1 MTHAPYRVLH
11 VFARM
16 DKGGAESRIMDLY
29 RYMDRS
35 HIQFDFLSL
44 EGGKHYF
51 DEEIAQLGGRRFV
64 VRHPRE
70 SLVGH
75 MQDLYHLMK
84 TKGPFQA
91 VHAHTAHHEGAV
103 ALAARMAGI
112 PHRVCHART
121 TGTARSASL
130 HKRVGLLF
138 GRLLIASCATRLL
151 AISQAAGKYLYGE
164 HVMKQGKVEIVPDAI
179 DLSAY
184 EQVNQIDPFVLRQQA
199 GIPPCGILLGHI
211 GSFRTVKNQT
221 FLVRLLG
228 NLRKTGIDARLVLIG
243 SGDQRLEI
251 ERQVIEAGLAAYV
264 HFLGVRDDIP
274 RLVRMFDVFVMPSL
288 YEGLGGA
295 AIEAQA
301 AGTACVLS
309 SALPKEADMG
319 LGTVRFV
326 DLSEPMPFWM
336 QAIFKQANAVRPSPD
351 AIRAAFLE
359 RGFML
364 EHAADSIQRAYGLSG
379 SSCAINDSG
388 RMYEG

>member
-1 MTHAPYRVLH
+1 MAHAPYRVLH

-51 DEEIAQLGGRRFV
+51 DDEIAQLGGRRFV

-70 SLVGH
+70 NLIGH
-75 MQDLYHLMK
+75 MQDMYHIMK

-91 VHAHTAHHEGAV
+91 VHAHTAHHEGLV
-103 ALAARMAGI
+103 ALAARIVGI

-121 TGTARSASL
+121 TGTSQSASPY
-130 HKRVGLLF
+130 KRAGLLL

-151 AISQAAGKYLYGE
+151 AISQAAGKYLFGE
-164 HVMKQGKVEIVPDAI
+164 HAMKQGKVELVPDAI

-184 EQVNQIDPFVLRQQA
+184 EQVNQLDPLVLRQQA
-199 GIPPCGILLGHI
+199 GVPPCGILLGHI

-228 NLRKTGIDARLVLIG
+228 NLRRTGIDARLVLIG
-243 SGDQRLEI
+243 SGGQRLEI

-264 HFLGVRDDIP
+264 HFLGVRDDVP
-274 RLVRMFDVFVMPSL
+274 RLVRMLDVFIMPSL

-309 SALPKEADMG
+309 SALPVEVDMG

-326 DLSEPMPFWM
+326 DLNDPMPFWM
-336 QAIFKQANAVRPSPD
+336 QAIFKQANAIRPSSD
-351 AIRAAFLE
+351 EIRAAFFR

-364 EHAADSIQRAYGLSG
+364 EHAAERIQRAYGLAGG
-379 SSCAINDSG
+379 SFAINDTG